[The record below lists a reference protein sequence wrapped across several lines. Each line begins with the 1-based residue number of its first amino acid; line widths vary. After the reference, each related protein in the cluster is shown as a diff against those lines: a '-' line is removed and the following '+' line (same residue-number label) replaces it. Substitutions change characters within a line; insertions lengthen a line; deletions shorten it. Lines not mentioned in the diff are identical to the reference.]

1 MLSTYFGVEVEFTG
15 ITRAHAATIL
25 KSIVPGCMTHEDAY
39 DARIIIARDGRK
51 WKIVSDSSVTPQRK
65 MGTTTFGASEQ
76 YKCEFV
82 TPILKYAEDIDTL
95 QEIIRAF
102 RKAGAIV
109 NHRCGIHIHLDGAGH
124 DARTIKNWIKIIASK
139 DDLLYKALAIHP
151 ERRSY
156 CKALSEKLIR
166 AIDARKPKTLKEVE
180 DIWYDGYD
188 GSRCRHYHDSR
199 YQFLNLH
206 SFFNGHGTV
215 ELRGF
220 NSTMHAGK
228 LRSYIVLAL
237 ALNKQALCQ
246 RNANSRK
253 VQTENDKFAMRT
265 YLNRIGLIGDE
276 FKNCRKH
283 LTDNLKGCAAWRFG
297 RTA

>member
-15 ITRAHAATIL
+15 ITRSHAATIL

-65 MGTTTFGASEQ
+65 VGTTTFGASEQ

-151 ERRSY
+151 ERRHY
-156 CKALSEKLIR
+156 CQALSEKLIR

-180 DIWYDGYD
+180 DIWYDGYY
-188 GSRCRHYHDSR
+188 GSRFRHYHDSR

-283 LTDNLKGCAAWRFG
+283 LTDNLTGCAAWRFG